1 MSNSVSN
8 IKFGTDGWRAIIADT
23 YTIENVKVLSQA
35 VADYLGRGKKI
46 AVGYDTRFMSDK
58 FALAAAQVFQS
69 NGIEVILSD
78 RPTPTP
84 ALSFVVKSRKL
95 D

>member
-1 MSNSVSN
+1 MSNPASS

-23 YTIENVKVLSQA
+23 YTIENVKILSQA
-35 VADYLGRGKKI
+35 VADYLGSGKKV
-46 AVGYDTRFMSDK
+46 AVGYDTRFMSDI
-58 FALAAAQVFQS
+58 FAKATAVVLQS

-84 ALSFVVKSRKL
+84 ALSFAVKSQA
-95 D
+95 